1 MLYLYKPH
9 ITGPKGDITSPDV
22 VIDYLAVDGVR
33 RPLAMLTSE
42 IWQQVSGET
51 AQAAFVVTAL
61 GGGALLSPANVRSS
75 GLVVVSR
82 GAWRL
87 NNLDERVGQVTLNG
101 TPLAEVGLPEA
112 MIEVAGGGGD
122 VLPRGFMLIQ
132 TAPATTWEA
141 VLDDPVR
148 GRRLAHRVVVDDL
161 AEDRWGDARPRPRYS
176 VGPTQKEVDHYI

>member
-1 MLYLYKPH
+1 MLFLYKPH
-9 ITGPKGDITSPDV
+9 VTGPKGDVTSPDV
-22 VIDYLAVDGVR
+22 IVDYLFVDGAK

-42 IWQQVSGET
+42 TWQQVSGET
-51 AQAAFVVTAL
+51 AQAAFAVTAL
-61 GGGALLSPANVRSS
+61 GGGALLSPASVLSS

-87 NNLDERVGQVTLNG
+87 NNLDRHIGQVTLNE
-101 TPLAEVGLPEA
+101 TPLGEFGLPEA
-112 MIEVAGGGGD
+112 TIEASGGPGD

-132 TAPATTWEA
+132 TAPAATGEA

-148 GRRLAHRVVVDDL
+148 GRRLAHRLVVEDITV
-161 AEDRWGDARPRPRYS
+161 DRWADARPRPRYS